1 MKEKTWRDDIDDFI
15 KKKMECADFKLID
28 DNYHYVLKLSPQAD
42 MVVQIKQGN
51 RDSQVQKTTIFV
63 NMSVIHKELAELE
76 GLLKMPTTMPLLKPY
91 WFHSVSEYWLF
102 SYNLSSSPP
111 VLPWEIEW
119 GHLKQHVRKVAAAV
133 VESIVQRGVPLAL
146 RFQNLELITKELTAP
161 KDTTPELWLKYAKL
175 QTAYLLANRLDEA
188 EAEFERFR
196 QLFKNEN
203 PTKSALE
210 FDRNF
215 LLELARRKASKI

>member
-1 MKEKTWRDDIDDFI
+1 
-15 KKKMECADFKLID
+15 MECAGFKLID

-42 MVVQIKQGN
+42 MVVQIKQGS

-63 NMSVIHKELAELE
+63 NMGVIHKELAALE
-76 GLLKMPTTMPLLKPY
+76 GLLKMPTTMPLLSPY

-102 SYNLSSSPP
+102 TYNLSPSAPD
-111 VLPWEIEW
+111 LPWEIEW
-119 GHLKQHVRKVAAAV
+119 GHLKKHVRKVAAAV

-161 KDTTPELWLKYAKL
+161 KDTTPELLLKYAKL
-175 QTAYLLANRLDEA
+175 QTAYLLANRLDQA

-196 QLFKNEN
+196 QLFKNEF
-203 PTKSALE
+203 PTKYSLE
-210 FDRNF
+210 FERNF
-215 LLELARRKASKI
+215 LSELARRKESAL